1 MYKRQALKVAKEL
14 DENSL
19 IVFIVCDTGE
29 HYLTKFQSDEWMK
42 EKLLL
47 EPQRITAALIAE
59 TKNGNSPG
67 ELIFV
72 RPDATVAEALE
83 LMNANTVT
91 QIPVLEDNQSVGSLR
106 ESGILT
112 KLLADSNLLNA
123 KVSEIM
129 DKSFPCLLY
138 TSPSPRD

>member
-1 MYKRQALKVAKEL
+1 
-14 DENSL
+14 
-19 IVFIVCDTGE
+19 
-29 HYLTKFQSDEWMK
+29 MK

-72 RPDATVAEALE
+72 RPDATVAEALD
-83 LMNANTVT
+83 LMNENSVT

-112 KLLADSNLLNA
+112 KLLADSNLVNA

-129 DKSFPCLLY
+129 DKGFPVVDVDTSLKEIKTKLLK
-138 TSPSPRD
+138 SPAVLLEDFKRITAIITRSDVLDI